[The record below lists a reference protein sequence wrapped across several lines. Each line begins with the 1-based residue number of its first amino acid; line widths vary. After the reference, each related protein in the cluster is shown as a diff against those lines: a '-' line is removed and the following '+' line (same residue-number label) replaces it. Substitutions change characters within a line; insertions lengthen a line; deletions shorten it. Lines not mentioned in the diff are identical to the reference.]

1 MKKRLFFLRLLPLAL
16 CGALML
22 FSGIYLQLSPK
33 LPSVEVLIDV
43 RLQTP
48 MRVYSR
54 EGDLIGQFGEKKRDP
69 LPYSRIP
76 PLFVRA
82 LLAAEDDGFFSHVG
96 IDIMGL
102 ARAVSELVLTGEKG
116 SGGSTL
122 TMQVA
127 RNYFL
132 TLERTFTRKFKEI
145 LLSLEIERVLNKEDI
160 FEIYFNQMF
169 LGHRA
174 YGFEAA
180 AQVYYGSHI
189 NELSLAQLAMLAGLP
204 KAPSRYNPISNPQR
218 ALIRRNWI
226 LGRMRLLG
234 YIDAAQYQLAMQEA
248 VSASHHGAKLAFSAP
263 YAAEM
268 ARSEMVGR
276 YGISAYSDGYHV
288 FTTISSKLQ
297 QSANRAVVD
306 GLAEYDSRHGY
317 RGPEQKLPVIE
328 AEDLTTIWLAEL
340 SQVPVIAGRHP
351 AVVTQVAEDLVEVLL
366 AGGETGVI
374 LWDNG
379 LRQARP
385 YIDEN
390 RRGPAPENP
399 AALLS
404 IGDLIRVQEK
414 DSGQLH
420 LAQVPAAQAALVA
433 LQPNDGAILSV
444 VGGLGFAKSKFN
456 RVTQA
461 ARQPG
466 SNFKPF
472 IYSAALEHG
481 FTAASII
488 NDAPVVFEDVALED
502 TWRPENDG
510 GKFYGPTRLRW
521 ALTKSRNLVSI
532 RLLQALGIRNAIN
545 YAGRFGFNTKELAA
559 DLSLALGTQA
569 ITPLQIA
576 TAYASLANGGYR
588 VNPYLIRTVEG
599 FDHEVIYR
607 ATPATVCRACEAGG
621 MKTAEPDEELSME
634 EILRQSQLAKLP
646 AAERIMDERV
656 AFIINSILQDV
667 ITKGTGRRA
676 LVLKRSDIAG
686 KTGTTNG
693 PTDAWFSGYNADVV
707 TTTWVGFDQNS
718 PLGKREFGGS
728 AALPIWIN
736 FMRTALANSPDR
748 NRPIPE
754 GIINVRIDPKT
765 GLLARPGQSD
775 AIFEYFRAE
784 NVPASSNSAQRARS
798 GVERSLELRDQLY

>member
-1 MKKRLFFLRLLPLAL
+1 
-16 CGALML
+16 
-22 FSGIYLQLSPK
+22 
-33 LPSVEVLIDV
+33 
-43 RLQTP
+43 
-48 MRVYSR
+48 
-54 EGDLIGQFGEKKRDP
+54 
-69 LPYSRIP
+69 
-76 PLFVRA
+76 
-82 LLAAEDDGFFSHVG
+82 
-96 IDIMGL
+96 
-102 ARAVSELVLTGEKG
+102 VLTGEKG

-145 LLSLEIERVLNKEDI
+145 LLSLEIERVLTKEDI
-160 FEIYFNQMF
+160 LELYFNQMF

-180 AQVYYGSHI
+180 AQVYYGLHI
-189 NELSLAQLAMLAGLP
+189 GELDLAQLAMLAGLP
-204 KAPSRYNPISNPQR
+204 KAPSRFNPISNPER

-226 LGRMRLLG
+226 LGRMRSLG
-234 YIDAAQYQLAMQEA
+234 YIEASQYQLAQQEPVTA
-248 VSASHHGAKLAFSAP
+248 THHGAKLAFPAP

-268 ARSEMVGR
+268 ARSEMVRR
-276 YGISAYSDGYHV
+276 YGLTAYSDGYHV
-288 FTTISSKLQ
+288 YTTIGSALQ
-297 QSANRAVVD
+297 QSANLAVVN

-317 RGPEQKLPVIE
+317 RGPEEQLPAI
-328 AEDLTTIWLAEL
+328 AGEDMTPIWLAKL
-340 SQVPVIAGRHP
+340 SQVAVIADRRP
-351 AVVTQVAEDLVEVLL
+351 AVVTQVQEDGVHVLL
-366 AGGETGVI
+366 ATGESGFI
-374 LWDNG
+374 QWDNG

-390 RRGPAPENP
+390 RRGPGPQNP

-404 IGDLIRVQEK
+404 PGDLIRLQE
-414 DSGQLH
+414 DSAGNLQLR
-420 LAQVPAAQAALVA
+420 QVPAAQAALIA
-433 LQPNDGAILSV
+433 LQPNDGSILSV

-461 ARQPG
+461 IRQPG

-488 NDAPVVFEDVALED
+488 NDAPVVFEDQALED

-532 RLLQALGIRNAIN
+532 RLLQELGIRNAIN
-545 YAGRFGFNTKELAA
+545 YAGRFGFDKNALAA

-569 ITPLQIA
+569 ITPLQLA
-576 TAYASLANGGYR
+576 AAYATLANGGYR
-588 VNPYLIRTVEG
+588 VNPYLINRVED
-599 FDHEVIYR
+599 FNRQLVFQ
-607 ATPATVCRACEAGG
+607 AAPATVCRNCEAT
-621 MKTAEPDEELSME
+621 TAGDASKEELSME
-634 EILRQSQLAKLP
+634 EILKLDQQPLQP
-646 AAERIMDERV
+646 AAERVMDERV
-656 AFIINSILQDV
+656 AFIIDSILQDV

-676 LVLKRSDIAG
+676 RALKRKDIAG

-707 TTTWVGFDQNS
+707 TTAWVGFDQNLF
-718 PLGKREFGGS
+718 LGKREFGGS
-728 AALPIWIN
+728 AALPIWID
-736 FMRTALANSPDR
+736 FMKIALADSPDR

-765 GLLARPGQSD
+765 GLLAKPGQSD
-775 AIFEYFRAE
+775 AIFEYFRVE
-784 NVPASSNSAQRARS
+784 NVPT
-798 GVERSLELRDQLY
+798 D